1 MVLTPNCTS
10 TTGWTLCEKKIC
22 LIAIHTRMADVHI
35 AAEMDHTTCGNILYK
50 WYENDP
56 LRRSRSWTCF
66 NWYINWFN
74 QSEGNA
80 HDFR

>member
-1 MVLTPNCTS
+1 VPATLPPADCNGKVLATVPFPY
-10 TTGWTLCEKKIC
+10 
-22 LIAIHTRMADVHI
+22 TRML
-35 AAEMDHTTCGNILYK
+35 MYK
-50 WYENDP
+50 WYENDH

-80 HDFR
+80 HDFRQHFVHYDHSV